1 MDERQFPEI
10 LDECIAQMLG
20 GATIDEIAAAFPL
33 HASELRAALQGAQAL
48 LRTQAP
54 APASAA
60 RAAAMRE
67 MLVVVEGDG
76 AVARNNRGSAAI
88 GWLSWFKMR
97 PPTVRFAAAGMVAV
111 IVGGLGMGAAAATG
125 NAPEPVRSFFGV
137 SSVIRVEFAGAIVS
151 IGGTTLQIDANGD
164 VRTVVVNGNTELSRG
179 GDDILLGDL
188 APGDV
193 VEVKGTLQADNS
205 VVATRV
211 HLEDDADA
219 IVTTTPGAAATEAAP
234 GAATAT
240 ADDGHP
246 GDDDD
251 DCDNSG
257 PGSPCD
263 DDNGDTTKTPGAEPT
278 HDDGEDDDC
287 DNSGSG
293 SPCDDDDASPGT
305 ATPEAE
311 PTEDRTDED
320 SGHGGEDDGDPS
332 DDDGTPGGD

>member
-1 MDERQFPEI
+1 MDKRQFPEI
-10 LDECIAQMLG
+10 LDECIARMLG
-20 GATIDEIAAAFPL
+20 GATIDEIAAAFPS

-48 LRTQAP
+48 LQTQAP
-54 APASAA
+54 VPASAA
-60 RAAAMRE
+60 RAAAMRQ
-67 MLVVVEGDG
+67 MLGVVEADG
-76 AVARNNRGSAAI
+76 ATLGSNRGGVAM

-97 PPTVRFAAAGMVAV
+97 PPAARFAAAGMAAV

-164 VRTVVVNGNTELSRG
+164 VRMVVVNGNTELSRG

-211 HLEDDADA
+211 HIEDDAD
-219 IVTTTPGAAATEAAP
+219 VTVTPTPGVSATEAAP

-240 ADDGHP
+240 ADDGHQGEDDGCDNSGP
-246 GDDDD
+246 GSPCDGDDASETPDAEPTED
-251 DCDNSG
+251 EGDGCDNSG

-263 DDNGDTTKTPGAEPT
+263 DADEDVTETPGTEPT
-278 HDDGEDDDC
+278 RDDADDR
-287 DNSGSG
+287 GHG
-293 SPCDDDDASPGT
+293 GGDDDDPA
-305 ATPEAE
+305 
-311 PTEDRTDED
+311 
-320 SGHGGEDDGDPS
+320 
-332 DDDGTPGGD
+332 DDDGTPGGG